1 MSEYGTQV
9 TVARMRAGLPSAA
22 SELERVMDRLAR
34 VPDPELPMVSIVD
47 LGMVERVAVDDASI
61 TVEVLPTFLGCPALD
76 LIASSIRDGLAD
88 MDRPIT
94 VTWRHRPPW
103 TPDRIT
109 RAGLAALAT
118 FGIAGPTDAASSVR
132 CPWCGS
138 DRTVMDSAFGPTQCR
153 SLHYCRAC
161 RQPFE
166 ALRLV

>member
-1 MSEYGTQV
+1 MSEYATQV
-9 TVARMRAGLPSAA
+9 SVAAIRSGRASRQGVHDEVLRR
-22 SELERVMDRLAR
+22 LRRV
-34 VPDPELPMVSIVD
+34 VDPELPMVSIVD
-47 LGMVERVAVDDASI
+47 LGMVERVAVADASI

>member
-1 MSEYGTQV
+1 VSEYATQV
-9 TVARMRAGLPSAA
+9 SVAAIRSGRASRQGVHDEVLRR
-22 SELERVMDRLAR
+22 LRRV
-34 VPDPELPMVSIVD
+34 VDPELPMVSIVD
-47 LGMVERVAVDDASI
+47 LGMVERVAVADASI

-76 LIASSIRDGLAD
+76 LITSSIREGLAD

-103 TPDRIT
+103 TPGRISE
-109 RAGLAALAT
+109 AGLAALAT
-118 FGIAGPTDAASSVR
+118 FGIAGPTDAASGVS

-138 DRTVMDSAFGPTQCR
+138 DRTLMDSAFGPTQCR